1 MEITDGAAWAI
12 GAVGAAL
19 AGATGWL
26 YARIGGVHKRIDGV
40 VNHMTQ
46 EDNKLHA
53 RIDTVREQYVRRDDL
68 DARLLR
74 LEAGQDK
81 LLEKFD
87 EFANSSRHNLKNVE
101 QIVTRLDE
109 RVKHLEG

>member
-12 GAVGAAL
+12 GAVGSAFTAA
-19 AGATGWL
+19 GVWL
-26 YARIGGVHKRIDGV
+26 YARISGVHARIDRV
-40 VNHMTQ
+40 TNHMTK

-53 RIDTVREQYVRRDDL
+53 RVDTVREQYVRRDDL

-81 LLEKFD
+81 LLEKFE